1 MSTAKVWFVTGA
13 SRGFGRIWTE
23 AALKRGDQV
32 VAAVRNPA
40 ALDELVEIYGT
51 SILVLPLDVSDREA
65 VFEAVNQAH
74 SHFKRLDVILC
85 NAGYG
90 YMGAIEELEHEQ
102 VKANFDTNV
111 FGTLSVIQAALP
123 ILRAQGSGHILTVSS
138 IGGIIGFPTG
148 GSYTASKF
156 VIEAMSEAL
165 AGEVAAFGIK
175 VTIIEPGQFATG
187 FQSAVRSSS
196 PIAAYE
202 PIRQRVRSS
211 FKPEEVGDP
220 IATAEAILEA
230 VGAEQPPLRLA
241 LGSATITKIRAT
253 YVARLSNWDK
263 WEAVSNAAQGK
274 QQS

>member
-253 YVARLSNWDK
+253 YAARLSNWDK